1 MSATSDFYLTRADE
15 CARNADG
22 AILGNVRERFQRAE
36 AAWRAMAERLISIET
51 MRLNKRD
58 AAETLA
64 DALAVSA
71 AT

>member
-22 AILGNVRERFQRAE
+22 AILDNVRERFQRAE

-51 MRLNKRD
+51 MRINKRD
-58 AAETLA
+58 AAATLA
-64 DALAVSA
+64 ISEAI
-71 AT
+71 